1 MAFSYSSHPAGG
13 RDIPGDDGMDLH
25 LLEEWFK
32 ELEPVGAALDGG
44 VTRLAYSS
52 EEDEMFD
59 RVSSFARRLGF
70 AVTSD
75 CIGNMFISF
84 PGQEG
89 VPCHV
94 TGSHLDSVPRGGR
107 YDGVAGVLAGLLVME
122 KTRRLGLPFPVR
134 TAVFRAEESS
144 LYGLA
149 TAGSGTVAGSIGIDQ
164 LRNAKSLSGGSLYD
178 AMTRKGF
185 APGTCRLDPMID
197 FSELHIE
204 QGRVLWE
211 SGESLGIVTAIA
223 APTRL
228 KVTVHGRQDHS
239 GATPMGLRKD
249 GLCASAEI
257 ILGVEEAGR
266 AEAIHATVA
275 TVGVAHVH
283 PNALNVV
290 PGMVELRID
299 IRGIIKESISR
310 AVASVRNIIR
320 ETEGRRSIRCD
331 VDIISA
337 MDPVTLAPCVTDSL
351 AAAAEES
358 GIPFRRM
365 PSGAGHDAMKIAA
378 VAPAGMVFI
387 PCREGI
393 SHNPAEEASLKD
405 VALGADII
413 LESMRIRSRP

>member
-1 MAFSYSSHPAGG
+1 MNLP
-13 RDIPGDDGMDLH
+13 
-25 LLEEWFK
+25 LLKQWFR
-32 ELEPVGAALDGG
+32 ELEPVGADPDGG
-44 VTRLAYSS
+44 VTRLAYSA
-52 EEDEMFD
+52 EEDAMFEK
-59 RVSSFARRLGF
+59 VAGFASGLGF
-70 AVTSD
+70 SVTTD

-84 PGQEG
+84 PGETDRRCR
-89 VPCHV
+89 VV
-94 TGSHLDSVPRGGR
+94 GSHLDSVPQGGR
-107 YDGVAGVLAGLLVME
+107 YDGVVGVLAGLLVME
-122 KTRRLGLPFPVR
+122 KIRRLGLPLPVK

-149 TAGSGTVAGSIGIDQ
+149 TAGSGTVAGSICTDR
-164 LRNAKSLSGGSLYD
+164 LKDAKSLSGDSLYD
-178 AMTRKGF
+178 AMIRKGHS
-185 APGTCRLDPMID
+185 PGTCSLDPMID
-197 FSELHIE
+197 FTELHIE

-211 SGESLGIVTAIA
+211 AKEPLGIVTAIA

-228 KVTVHGRQDHS
+228 KVTIHGRQDHS
-239 GATPMGLRKD
+239 GATPMNLRKD
-249 GLCASAEI
+249 GLCAAAEI
-257 ILGVEEAGR
+257 VLGVEEAGK
-266 AEAIHATVA
+266 AESLHATVA